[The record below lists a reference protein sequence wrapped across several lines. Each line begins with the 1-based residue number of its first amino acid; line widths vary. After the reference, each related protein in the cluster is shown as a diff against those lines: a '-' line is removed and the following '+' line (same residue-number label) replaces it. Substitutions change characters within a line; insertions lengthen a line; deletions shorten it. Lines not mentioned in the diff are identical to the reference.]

1 MQHKGSLW
9 RRLPTYPHV
18 KFNILVCN
26 RLDVEADC
34 GDGVDALAQL
44 ELVEDRGL
52 ARGVQPEHQ
61 NPHLLV
67 PEHLGED
74 LPHDEA
80 RDQGAG
86 GGGEGGL
93 LHQKLG
99 LISIVI
105 CFPLIFYSL
114 PCHSRIFTVLIF
126 ANTKWKSQ
134 TKVVYSCAFYMK
146 GRTDFLTKVH
156 CRADRFNFWKKQH
169 VR

>member
-93 LHQKLG
+93 LHRLKINSYLDCD
-99 LISIVI
+99 L
-105 CFPLIFYSL
+105 FPADLLLTTMSFTHFHSPHFRKHKMEKPNKSSL
-114 PCHSRIFTVLIF
+114 
-126 ANTKWKSQ
+126 
-134 TKVVYSCAFYMK
+134 
-146 GRTDFLTKVH
+146 
-156 CRADRFNFWKKQH
+156 
-169 VR
+169 